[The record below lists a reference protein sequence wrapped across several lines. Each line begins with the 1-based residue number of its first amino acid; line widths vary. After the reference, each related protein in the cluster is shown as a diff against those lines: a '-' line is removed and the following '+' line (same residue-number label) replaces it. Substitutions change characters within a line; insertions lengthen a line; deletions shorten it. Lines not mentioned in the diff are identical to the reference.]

1 MRKIVFLDIDGVL
14 NTERHQN
21 HCKMEGIPPVDEFGY
36 AFDAE
41 AVDNLAAIL
50 TATGAEIVVSSSWKF
65 YGMEALRGIWNER
78 GLPGVILDITP
89 NGVSDE
95 MLLNADPESIER
107 ITGKGYEIKEWL
119 SKYGEHVSHYAI
131 IDDEDVILP
140 EQHPYFVQTNPWKG
154 ITKEITAKIIKIL
167 NKQAP

>member
-1 MRKIVFLDIDGVL
+1 MFLDIDGVL

-65 YGMEALRGIWNER
+65 YGMEALRGY
-78 GLPGVILDITP
+78 GT
-89 NGVSDE
+89 
-95 MLLNADPESIER
+95 
-107 ITGKGYEIKEWL
+107 KG
-119 SKYGEHVSHYAI
+119 GCRV
-131 IDDEDVILP
+131 
-140 EQHPYFVQTNPWKG
+140 
-154 ITKEITAKIIKIL
+154 
-167 NKQAP
+167 